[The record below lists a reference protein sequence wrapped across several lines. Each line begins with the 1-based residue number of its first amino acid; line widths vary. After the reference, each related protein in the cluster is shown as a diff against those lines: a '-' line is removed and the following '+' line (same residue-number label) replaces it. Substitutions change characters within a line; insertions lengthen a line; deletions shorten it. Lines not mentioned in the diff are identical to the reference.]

1 MRKYV
6 CLASVC
12 LLVFLSG
19 CWDIEEAERMD
30 YIHGIAVDYQDGK
43 VLVTLQIVNLG
54 NLGQAETGGGSST
67 NENQAVVARA
77 MSNSVND
84 AIFNIYKSAQRRLF
98 WGHLTFIVVTEEALK
113 QGLLKEIL
121 DLFDRYRETKY
132 RILLFATED
141 KNVEKIF
148 EATSIFDGSPVY
160 TRLTDLSNTY
170 VQNSFIRE
178 LTMREFFLQIN
189 EPGNNAIIPA
199 ITTTEKTWT
208 SVEAVETMVE
218 SVGVALL
225 DSERQFLGFIKGDDI
240 NGLRWLSKNTIR
252 SNIQAK
258 NDNGEPIADGVV
270 VEPKASIKPK
280 VRSDDVIFNIEIKGR
295 VVINEF
301 IKNME
306 LDELKKKFQE
316 QIEKEVRQTFEKAL
330 EYQTDIYR
338 LSEILYRKDVK
349 TWKKINKKGQVPLH
363 ENSIKVTVKL
373 TLSSSKLDDQQPI
386 LQTKEKE

>member
-1 MRKYV
+1 VQKCF

-54 NLGQAETGGGSST
+54 NLGQAETGGGSGA
-67 NENQAVVARA
+67 NENQAVVARE
-77 MSNSVND
+77 MSDSVND
-84 AIFNIYKSAQRRLF
+84 AIFKIYKSSQRRLF
-98 WGHLTFIVVTEEALK
+98 WGHLTFIVITKDALK

-141 KNVEKIF
+141 ETVDKIF
-148 EATSIFDGSPVY
+148 EATAIFDGSPVY

-170 VQNSFIRE
+170 VQNSFIYE
-178 LTMREFFLQIN
+178 LPMREFFLQIH
-189 EPGNNAIIPA
+189 EPGYNAIIPA
-199 ITTTEKTWT
+199 ITTTQKTWT
-208 SVEAVETMVE
+208 SAEAIETMVE

-225 DSERQFLGFIKGDDI
+225 DSKRRYLGFITGDDV
-240 NGLRWLSKNTIR
+240 NGLRWLTKNTIR

-258 NDNGEPIADGVV
+258 NDNGDPVAEGVV
-270 VEPKASIKPK
+270 VEPKISIKPK
-280 VRSDDVIFNIEIKGR
+280 VRNGEVIFNIEIKGK

-301 IKNME
+301 IKDME
-306 LDELKKKFQE
+306 LDEVKKKFQE
-316 QIEKEVRQTFEKAL
+316 QIEKEVYHTYQKAL
-330 EYQTDIYR
+330 EYQADIYR
-338 LSEILYRKDVK
+338 LSEVLYRKDVK
-349 TWKKINKKGQVPLH
+349 TWKKINKNGQVPLH
-363 ENSIKVTVKL
+363 ENSIKVAAKL
-373 TLSSSKLDDQQPI
+373 TLTSSKLDDHHPI
-386 LQTKEKE
+386 MQTK